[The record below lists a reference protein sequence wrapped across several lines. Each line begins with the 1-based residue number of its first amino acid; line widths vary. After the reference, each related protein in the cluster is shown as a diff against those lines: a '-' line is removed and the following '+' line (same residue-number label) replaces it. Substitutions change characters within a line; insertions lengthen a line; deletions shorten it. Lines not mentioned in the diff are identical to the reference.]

1 MTDTFVSSRNP
12 TKHRFKITQK
22 NPWIEKGEKIIMNST
37 LWKPI
42 CEPSFSIRAV
52 PREIKIRSRISPV
65 GPSPPSFPE
74 PERKCAKESE
84 GFPPVIL
91 G

>member
-1 MTDTFVSSRNP
+1 MFQVEIIQSIVSRLPKKSLDR
-12 TKHRFKITQK
+12 KV
-22 NPWIEKGEKIIMNST
+22 EKKIIMNSS

-65 GPSPPSFPE
+65 GTPSFPE

>member
-1 MTDTFVSSRNP
+1 MFQVEIIQSIVSRLPKKSLDR
-12 TKHRFKITQK
+12 KV
-22 NPWIEKGEKIIMNST
+22 EKIKMHSS

-42 CEPSFSIRAV
+42 CEPSISIRAV